1 MIAIISNR
9 WLRSGRVNKRKRED
23 EKLLKQNRPK
33 VLERDNYSCVL
44 CGGHEG
50 ISIHHIVFRSQL
62 GKSTMDNLACLCVHC
77 HVPIAHGV
85 FAKEV
90 RKRLQEIVKERMKEY
105 E

>member
-1 MIAIISNR
+1 MIAIISNH
-9 WLRSGRVNKRKRED
+9 WLRSGGMNKRKRED
-23 EKLLKQNRPK
+23 EKLLRQNRPK

-50 ISIHHIVFRSQL
+50 IAIHHIVFRSQL
-62 GKSTMDNLACLCVHC
+62 GKSTMDNLACLCIHC
-77 HVPIAHGV
+77 HIPIAHGCD
-85 FAKEV
+85 AKLV